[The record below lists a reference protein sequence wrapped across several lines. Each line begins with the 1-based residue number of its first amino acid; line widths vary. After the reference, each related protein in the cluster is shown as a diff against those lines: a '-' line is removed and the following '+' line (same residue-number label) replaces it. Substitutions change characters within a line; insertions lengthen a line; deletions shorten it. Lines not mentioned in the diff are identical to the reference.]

1 MTAVNVYATLAD
13 YKAYV
18 VARGQASEPDVTDDG
33 VIEGLLETASRY
45 IDDET
50 GRNFYPY
57 VQTRY
62 FDVPESRELCVDEDL
77 LEVLTLTN
85 GDSTTMPSTEYYLV
99 PRNIYPAYALKIT
112 DISSYTWLTNS
123 AGSYENA
130 VSINAI
136 WGFRQRYSAEGWK
149 LAGTLGAAVADTST
163 LSFTM
168 TAGHTLKT
176 GQVWRVN
183 NELVQ
188 GTVNTNTL
196 NIDTRGANGST
207 AASHLINTAVYYWQ
221 PEQGAKNAV
230 LEIANSAYRR
240 RFGNTTSSAVTITG
254 AGVVISPRDIPATA
268 QAFIESHKDRL

>member
-18 VARGQASEPDVTDDG
+18 VARGQASETDVTDDG

-62 FDVPESRELCVDEDL
+62 FDIPESRELCVDDDL

-99 PRNIYPAYALKIT
+99 PRNIFPAYALKIT